1 MTLLALEPRL
11 MFDGAGLMTAE
22 VGRAADGSLGTLD
35 TAAPQ
40 PRALAPATPQDAW
53 TPREPTASRTTDRS
67 HELLFV
73 DARVPDAAVLV
84 DGLRDS
90 IEVHRIDPSRD
101 GLAQIAQVLST
112 RSAHVS
118 AIHVV
123 SHGSSG
129 QLLIGATAVDTA
141 ALAAYRGTLEAI
153 GAGLS
158 SGGDLLLY
166 GCEIGAGDSGDAF
179 LRALAAATG
188 ADVAASDD
196 RTGASVLG
204 GDWQLEATAG
214 SVETASALR
223 MSFDGAWEH
232 LLAGAPSVSLSTADR
247 SVLLGETFRIDAT
260 FDNVGASPG
269 YGPYVDLFIPSRGA
283 DGGAAPDGITV
294 SGASY
299 LGRPLNVTQV
309 TLTDADVSAGSVAH
323 PYARDSAGGNRVAI
337 PGGFVAGDRLV
348 VIEMPF
354 GSYTADQ
361 PPSTIQIDARL
372 SPLADV
378 GTPLQLV
385 ARAGFRFG
393 NDALDNPSSDPT
405 TQSGTVALSV
415 DPAVYRLT
423 TTYIG
428 PEDETATGPNYVRA
442 YRVDVD
448 IAEGQTLTSIDLSTA
463 LDPAMQFTAL
473 SGTPAS
479 VGGTSI
485 GASPAG
491 GWRNVDGVLVSGA
504 ATGTSAP
511 ATPGGTVTRT
521 LLSATGTAATQD
533 ASMVVGFHVPLR
545 DADAVP
551 VIGAASGDKVELV
564 LGVGMDADWRP
575 LDGRDPA
582 QSFTERDPDAHRLEA
597 DSIAIQKL
605 RALEVDARAPGL
617 GPGDRLA
624 YALDVQVSDFF
635 AFADGAT
642 PLQVVDTLS
651 DGLEMIDAS
660 MGAFANPVLTV
671 SRSGGASERYTLV
684 RGTHYTVTTLGDGRQ
699 RLVFDLGAA
708 LPAGAGQLLVGDLF
722 DGDSTRNGPTTARLS
737 FGARVLDSYRV
748 GPPAE
753 AGGTLPGAT
762 HLPLNEGDRLVNA
775 ATVEGTVL
783 DRSLDPS
790 RPGLQGELEDTLNV
804 AVIEANRVSIDIV
817 GRNGVAVV
825 NDPADPVRVA
835 PRDTV
840 SYQIEYVVPTGDFE
854 NFSLAAYLPLPIFS
868 TADPERDGTPSAFT
882 LAAGPYD
889 PTPAVGRFSYEAT
902 GADGR
907 GVSLPSATT
916 LADANGVR
924 FDFGDRSDSTD
935 LPLTIRVSFTVTA
948 GDQPFADGLFLT
960 AQAQAEGE
968 NTAGEPIR
976 SQSIDLL
983 RVVQP
988 VLDLQKGVVQ
998 DDVQRPTSI
1007 FDPSYSPGDPRALV
1021 RAPGDAA
1028 GVALTGRLDTGNAGR
1043 LDTDIANVD
1052 AADTLRFAIVVQN
1065 LGSSER
1071 GAFDLTLRDQLP
1083 AGVDPASVANLRITY
1098 GDGRAVY
1105 DGSPA
1110 SLARLVR
1117 GDGAALG
1124 SEAAAIAALFGANGL
1139 QLVDGAGADGVTGT
1153 LDDVGALG
1161 GTQDAQGRPQP
1172 AGSNVLV
1179 VTYDARLTSAVEAGA
1194 RLTSSATL
1202 TRYAGTEGGADFT
1215 PVDLV
1220 DAAAVTI
1227 ALPALDK
1234 RLVATSEPDAAT
1246 VGTDVV
1252 IGERVTYE
1260 VVVAVPEGTTTGA
1273 RFVDTLTPGLSFV
1286 SVDAIE
1292 ASGGTRFASGLPT
1305 PAAATV
1311 TSAGGDANRLT
1322 ILFGDIVNDDTD
1334 NATPQTITV
1343 RYTAVVDNAAP
1354 NQQDQRQGN
1363 TVELVSVAG
1372 TATDSAPELRIVE
1385 PALTVDLSS
1394 PTVLPDAGDVVT
1406 YTVTITAAA
1415 GRPPANEVDLEVINP
1430 VPADLVY
1437 IAGSLSQVSGPPA
1450 GSLAFA
1456 GPGIVGSW
1464 SGLAPGEQVVLT
1476 FQARLGDQVAIGDR
1490 YDQTANVR
1498 WSSLPGTANADLS
1511 PVATTGDFERSGDV
1525 TDPGGALNDYRAT
1538 DPGTVVVT
1546 SQLPVLTLVA
1556 SSESGSVGATVV
1568 PGEVLRYRMV
1578 VQLPEGTAAAAEIR
1592 PILPPGLRFV
1602 NDGTTT
1608 IAFVANA
1615 AGIDSSS
1622 LAGPQFDL
1630 AGGGADAAAIAALAP
1645 LRVLPGSAIV
1655 DATGS
1660 PIAPGTVMVAGTAP
1674 RLLLGDLDNADRD
1687 ADKEFVV
1694 IEFDAI
1700 VDNAVVGN
1708 VAGATLDTVFDWRAE
1723 GVLQGTSN
1731 RVDVALGEPSI
1742 VDLDKRIVA
1751 VEGERVTFEAVFS
1764 NTGTQTAF
1772 DVRLFD
1778 GFGGAAGIA
1787 FAGPAGVTG
1796 LPPGATDA
1804 SVADALDIRIPS
1816 LAPGQSVTIRYV
1828 AVVDPA
1834 AATVPSRDA
1843 VVVYTSLSPGGESLP
1858 VATSNGAALTPTTGE
1873 RTGETSDYGGAVNT
1887 YRDADGAGLATLR
1900 GTLWDDTGTPDG
1912 AIGAGEARLPGVRVT
1927 ATSAGRDGLF
1937 GTSDD
1942 VTQATTTDAAGG
1954 YRFVAVPEGP
1964 VRIVAPTPLV
1974 DTRLGELLARVDVQG
1989 DPTDAT
1995 IALTVLAGRPESGLD
2010 IGYVQRN
2017 DPPTVTVPPAVTADE
2032 DVRTPIP
2039 VAVGDPDA
2047 GAAAIVRVTLDVLEG
2062 RLDAT
2067 PSGGVV
2073 VTGNGSA
2080 RLVLDGTLAGLGA
2093 TLATLGYTGPADW
2106 HGTDRLQ
2113 VRIDDLGH
2121 TGDADGDRMPG
2132 EPVDDNL
2139 SAIATVPITVRPVN
2153 DPPVARPDL
2162 RTTTEDV
2169 PITGAVIT
2177 GTPEGDVR
2185 DTDVDG
2191 DPLTVQGVVP
2201 GTGAGPA
2208 SGGLGT
2214 PIVTPFGALTMQP
2227 DGRYSY
2233 VPSVELPAGR
2243 SVQDVFTYTVS
2254 DGAGGTA
2261 TTTLTIVITGVD
2273 DPVSASPDVRSMT
2286 ERDPPIY
2293 GNAVAGPTG
2302 PGGAPGDAAD
2312 IDPDGERLTVTAI
2325 AAVPGGTGAPVAG
2338 TVGAPIRGDWGVLT
2352 LLPDGR
2358 YGYATGPGLPT
2369 LAAGQSLVDV
2379 FRYSVTDGRNTAT
2392 TTITITI
2399 VGVND
2404 PPRAQPDANRVPAD
2418 DPRPAVGN
2426 LIGGGSTQDRPDT
2439 DPDGDR
2445 LQVQGVVPGRPAE
2458 GVVTGGVDVPVPGEW
2473 GSLVVRPDGSYAYT
2487 VDPTR
2492 PGVIA
2497 LRPGETLTDTFTYT
2511 VRDPGGQAATS
2522 TLTITV
2528 EGRNDPPTASDT
2540 LTRMDLQPP
2549 RTGPMPAVVPP
2560 AVSDPDNR
2568 PPELLVTV
2576 DGIDRPGAGTFLR
2589 PDGSPVRPGD
2599 RLTVGTL
2606 QQLSYR
2612 PDPTWAATPLP
2623 GGDLPGGSLRYTVA
2637 DPTGASAPGRLD
2649 IVLVPPRAVPPA
2661 PPIAP
2666 YPPGPPALDL
2676 VTGGPG
2682 PGGLPGTPPGS
2693 IVPAADRPLIAAFDD
2708 SPLGRPLSPSPTSP
2722 SSTLV
2727 DRPIGTPVADTV
2739 REIAELPGRGTGPIP
2754 SEAAMLAPYSFGPMT
2769 SSMLAGN
2776 SPGEIVRPV
2785 VVDTRERTSTDIAR
2799 LEAEPGRLDL
2809 DAGGLFPSN
2818 RIGKSFGDERI
2829 GPTRGWTPLAPEAV
2843 APAPAPAPAPAAS
2856 PKALGPDDDCE
2867 PAPQPKPKPKPV
2879 KRVLP
2884 DAVSRPA
2891 PTFTEQLGEQKKK
2904 LKLPPK
2910 VAPKTPPARQC

>member
-1 MTLLALEPRL
+1 MTLIALEPRL
-11 MFDGAGLMTAE
+11 MFDGAGLVSGVSGV
-22 VGRAADGSLGTLD
+22 VGDSPIAGVDVAAQHWRGGVS
-35 TAAPQ
+35 
-40 PRALAPATPQDAW
+40 ATGADPVVS
-53 TPREPTASRTTDRS
+53 RESSASRAVESPR
-67 HELLFV
+67 ELLFV
-73 DARVPDAAVLV
+73 DARIPDAAGLIA
-84 DGLRDS
+84 GLRDAV
-90 IEVHRIDPSRD
+90 EVHRIDPARD
-101 GLAQIAQVLST
+101 GLAQIAEVLAA
-112 RSAHVS
+112 RGADVS

-123 SHGSSG
+123 SHGAVG
-129 QLLIGATAVDTA
+129 QLTLGSSTLDA
-141 ALAAYRGTLEAI
+141 ASLAEYRGTLASI
-153 GAGLS
+153 GRDLS
-158 SGGDLLLY
+158 ADADLLLY
-166 GCEIGAGDSGDAF
+166 GCEVGAGEAGDAF

-188 ADVAASDD
+188 TDVAASTGP
-196 RTGASVLG
+196 TGASELG
-204 GDWQLEATAG
+204 GDWRLEAAIGT
-214 SVETASALR
+214 VETSSALR
-223 MSFDGAWEH
+223 ESFAGAWQH
-232 LLAGAPSVSLSTADR
+232 LLAGAPSVSLSIADR
-247 SVLLGETFRIDAT
+247 SILLGERFSIDAT

-269 YGPYVDLFIPSRGA
+269 YGPYIDLFIPARGA
-283 DGGAAPDGITV
+283 DGGSAPDGITV

-299 LGRPLNVTQV
+299 LGRPLNVTQI
-309 TLTDADVSAGSVAH
+309 TLGAADVASGSVAH
-323 PYARDSAGGNRVAI
+323 PYARDSAGGNRVAV
-337 PGGFVAGDRLV
+337 PGGFVAGDQLV

-361 PPSTIQIDARL
+361 PPSTIRIDARL

-378 GTPLQLV
+378 GTPLQMV
-385 ARAGFRFG
+385 ARAGFRYG
-393 NDALDNPSSDPT
+393 SDALDNPSTDPT
-405 TQSGTVALSV
+405 TQSGGVSLSV

-448 IAEGQTLTSIDLSTA
+448 IAEGQTLTDIDLSTA
-463 LDPAMQFTAL
+463 LDPAMQFTRL
-473 SGTPAS
+473 SGTPSS
-479 VGGTSI
+479 VGGSSI
-485 GASPAG
+485 GAAPAG

-504 ATGTSAP
+504 ATGSSGPT
-511 ATPGGTVTRT
+511 TPGGTVGRT
-521 LLSATGTAATQD
+521 ILSAVGTASAQD
-533 ASMVVGFHVPLR
+533 ASMVVGFHVPFR
-545 DADAVP
+545 DAASAP
-551 VIGAASGDKVELV
+551 VIDAASGDKVELQ

-575 LDGRDPA
+575 LDMRDPA
-582 QSFTERDPDAHRLEA
+582 RSFSERDPDAHRLEA

-624 YALDVQVSDFF
+624 YTLEVQVSDFF
-635 AFADGAT
+635 AFADGST

-651 DGLEMIDAS
+651 DGLELVDAS

-671 SRSGGASERYTLV
+671 SRSGAAAERYTLV
-684 RGTHYTVTTLGDGRQ
+684 RGTHYTVNTLGDGRQ

-708 LPAGAGQLLVGDLF
+708 LPAGAGQRLVGDLF
-722 DGDSTRNGPTTARLS
+722 NGDTARSGPTTAQLS
-737 FGARVLDSYRV
+737 FGARVLDAYRV

-753 AGGTLPGAT
+753 GGSTLPGAS

-783 DRSLDPS
+783 DASLDPS
-790 RPGLQGELEDTLNV
+790 RPGLLGELEDTLNV
-804 AVIEANRVSIDIV
+804 ALIEANRVSIDIV

-825 NDPADPVRVA
+825 NDPSDPVRVA

-868 TADPERDGTPSAFT
+868 AADPERDGAPSPFT
-882 LAAGPYD
+882 LVPGPYD
-889 PTPAVGRFSYEAT
+889 STPAVGRFSYEAI

-907 GVSLPSATT
+907 GVSLPSVTT

-924 FDFGDRSDSTD
+924 FDFGDRSDATD
-935 LPLTIRVSFTVTA
+935 LPLTIRVTFTVTA

-998 DDVQRPTSI
+998 DDVLRPTSI

-1021 RAPGDAA
+1021 RMPGDAA
-1028 GVALTGRLDTGNAGR
+1028 GVALTGRVDTVNAGR

-1052 AADTLRFAIVVQN
+1052 GGDALRFAIVVQN

-1071 GAFDLTLRDQLP
+1071 GAFDLTLRDGLP
-1083 AGVDPASVANLRITY
+1083 AGIDPASVANLRIAY

-1105 DGSPA
+1105 DGSLA
-1110 SLARLVR
+1110 SLGRLVR

-1124 SEAAAIAALFGANGL
+1124 SEAAAIAALFGADGL
-1139 QLVDGAGADGVTGT
+1139 QLVDGAGADGVSGT
-1153 LDDVGALG
+1153 ADDIGALG

-1179 VTYDARLTSAVEAGA
+1179 VTYDARLTSAVEAGST
-1194 RLTSSATL
+1194 LTSAATL

-1220 DAAAVTI
+1220 DAASVTI

-1234 RLVATSEPDAAT
+1234 RLVATSEPDTAT
-1246 VGTDVV
+1246 AGSDVV

-1286 SVDAIE
+1286 SIDSIE

-1322 ILFGDIVNDDTD
+1322 IVFGDIVNDDTD
-1334 NATPQTITV
+1334 NASPQTITV
-1343 RYTAVVDNAAP
+1343 RYTAVVDNLAA

-1363 TVELVSVAG
+1363 TVQLASAAG
-1372 TATDSAPELRIVE
+1372 TATDSAPELRVVE

-1415 GRPPANEVDLEVINP
+1415 DRPPANEVGLEVLNP
-1430 VPADLVY
+1430 IPADLVY
-1437 IAGSLSQVSGPPA
+1437 VPGSLSQVSGRPA
-1450 GSLAFA
+1450 GSLAFG

-1464 SGLAPGEQVVLT
+1464 SGLAPGEQVVIT
-1476 FQARLGDQVAIGDR
+1476 FQAQLGDQVAIGDR
-1490 YDQTANVR
+1490 YDQTATVR
-1498 WSSLPGTANADLS
+1498 WSSLPGVGNGDLS
-1511 PVATTGDFERSGDV
+1511 PVASAGDFERSGDE
-1525 TDPGGALNDYRAT
+1525 TDPGGVLNDYRAT

-1546 SQLPVLTLVA
+1546 SQVPVLTLVA
-1556 SSESGSVGATVV
+1556 SSEPGSAGTTVV

-1578 VQLPEGTAAAAEIR
+1578 VQLPEGTAAGAEIR

-1608 IAFVANA
+1608 IAFVANG

-1630 AGGGADAAAIAALAP
+1630 AGGGADAAAIAGLAP

-1655 DATGS
+1655 DAGGV
-1660 PIAPGTVMVAGTAP
+1660 PIAPGTVMGAGTAP

-1700 VDNAVVGN
+1700 VDNAVPAN

-1723 GVLQGTSN
+1723 GALQGTSN

-1751 VEGERVTFEAVFS
+1751 VAGERVTFEASFS
-1764 NTGTQTAF
+1764 NTGSQTAF

-1778 GFGGAAGIA
+1778 GFAGAAGIT
-1787 FAGPAGVTG
+1787 FAGPGSVSG

-1804 SVADALDIRIPS
+1804 SVAQALDIRIPS

-1828 AVVDPA
+1828 GLVDPA
-1834 AATVPSRDA
+1834 ASTVPSRDA
-1843 VVVYTSLSPGGESLP
+1843 VVVYTSLSPDGESLP
-1858 VATSNGAALTPTTGE
+1858 VGTSGGAVITSTTGE
-1873 RTGETSDYGGAVNT
+1873 RTGETGDYGGPLNT
-1887 YRDADGAGLATLR
+1887 YRDTDGAGLATLR
-1900 GTLWDDTGTPDG
+1900 GTLWDDTDTPDG
-1912 AIGAGEARLPGVRVT
+1912 AIGAGEARLPGVVVT
-1927 ATSAGRDGLF
+1927 ATSAGRDSLF
-1937 GTSDD
+1937 GTPDD
-1942 VTQATTTDAAGG
+1942 VVQVTTTDAAGG

-1974 DTRLGELLARVDVQG
+1974 DARLGELLARIDVQG

-1995 IALTVLAGRPESGLD
+1995 LALTVVAGRSESGLD

-2017 DPPTVTVPPAVTADE
+2017 DPPTVTVPAGVTGDE
-2032 DVRTPIP
+2032 DVRIPIP
-2039 VAVGDPDA
+2039 VQVGDPDA
-2047 GAAAIVRVTLDVLEG
+2047 GEAAVLRVTLDVLQG
-2062 RLDAT
+2062 RLDVTPVGGAT
-2067 PSGGVV
+2067 
-2073 VTGNGSA
+2073 VTGNGTA
-2080 RLVLDGTLAGLGA
+2080 RVVLDGTLAGLGA
-2093 TLATLGYTGPADW
+2093 TLATLGYSGAPDG

-2132 EPVDDNL
+2132 ERVDDNL

-2169 PITGAVIT
+2169 PITGQVID

-2185 DTDVDG
+2185 DADVDG

-2201 GTGAGPA
+2201 GAGGGPVT
-2208 SGGLGT
+2208 GGLAT
-2214 PIVTPFGALTMQP
+2214 PIVTPFGTLTMQP

-2233 VPSVELPAGR
+2233 VPSVELPAGS
-2243 SVQDVFTYTVS
+2243 SVRDVFTYTVS

-2261 TTTLTIVITGVD
+2261 TTTLTIIVTGVD
-2273 DPVSASPDVRSMT
+2273 DPVSASPDARSMT

-2325 AAVPGGTGAPVAG
+2325 AALPGGTGAPVAG

-2358 YGYATGPGLPT
+2358 YGYAIGPGLPV
-2369 LAAGQSLVDV
+2369 LAGGQSLVDV
-2379 FRYSVTDGRNTAT
+2379 FRYSVTDGRTTAT

-2404 PPRAQPDANRVPAD
+2404 PPGAEPDANRVPAD
-2418 DPRPAVGN
+2418 DPRPATGN
-2426 LIGGGSTQDRPDT
+2426 LIGGGSAQDRPDV
-2439 DPDGDR
+2439 DPDGDP
-2445 LQVQGVVPGRPAE
+2445 LQVQGVVPGRPSGTPA
-2458 GVVTGGVDVPVPGEW
+2458 VGGVDVPVAGEW
-2473 GSLVVRPDGSYAYT
+2473 GSVVVRPDGSYTYT

-2511 VRDPGGQAATS
+2511 VRDPGGQWATS
-2522 TLTITV
+2522 TLTITI
-2528 EGRNDPPTASDT
+2528 EGRNDPPIASDT
-2540 LTRMDLQPP
+2540 VTRMDLQPP

-2568 PPELLVTV
+2568 PPELLITV
-2576 DGIDRPGAGTFLR
+2576 DGIDRPGAGTFLK

-2599 RLTVGTL
+2599 RLTVETL

-2612 PDPTWAATPLP
+2612 PEPTWSAPPLP

-2637 DPTGASAPGRLD
+2637 DPDGASAPGRLD

-2661 PPIAP
+2661 PPIVP
-2666 YPPGPPALDL
+2666 NRPVPPALDL

-2693 IVPAADRPLIAAFDD
+2693 VVPPADRPLIAAFDD
-2708 SPLGRPLSPSPTSP
+2708 SPLGRPLSPAPTSP
-2722 SSTLV
+2722 ASTPA

-2739 REIAELPGRGTGPIP
+2739 RDLTELPGRGGGPIP
-2754 SEAAMLAPYSFGPMT
+2754 SEAAMLTPYGFGPMT

-2776 SPGEIVRPV
+2776 GPGDIVRPV

-2799 LEAEPGRLDL
+2799 LEADPGRLDL

-2818 RIGKSFGDERI
+2818 RIGKSFGEERI
-2829 GPTRGWTPLAPEAV
+2829 GPTRGWTPLAPEAAV
-2843 APAPAPAPAPAAS
+2843 PAPAPVPAAA
-2856 PKALGPDDDCE
+2856 PGAVGPDDDCE

-2884 DAVSRPA
+2884 DALSRPA